1 MKRAQHKS
9 RLLEAVHETAQ
20 DLHKLGFIDKRT
32 MREYDVLCVK
42 PISAYSAEQIRSL
55 RERYRLSQAVMAS
68 VLNTSLSTIQ
78 KWEIGDKHPSGP
90 SLKLLSI
97 LDRKGLEAMICD

>member
-1 MKRAQHKS
+1 MKRKQQVS
-9 RLLEAVHETAQ
+9 RLLGAVHETAQ
-20 DLHKLGFIDKRT
+20 DLHKLGFIDKRS
-32 MREYDVLCVK
+32 MREYDVLCVE
-42 PISAYSAEQIRSL
+42 PVSAYSSDQIRSL

-90 SLKLLSI
+90 SLKLLNI
-97 LDRKGLEAMICD
+97 LDRKGLEAII

>member
-1 MKRAQHKS
+1 MKRKQPKS
-9 RLLEAVHETAQ
+9 SLLEAVHETAE
-20 DLHKLGFIDKRT
+20 DLHKLGLIDKRT
-32 MREYDVLCVK
+32 MREYDVLCVGEV
-42 PISAYSAEQIRSL
+42 SAYSPEQIRSL

-97 LDRKGLEAMICD
+97 LDCKGLEVLINN